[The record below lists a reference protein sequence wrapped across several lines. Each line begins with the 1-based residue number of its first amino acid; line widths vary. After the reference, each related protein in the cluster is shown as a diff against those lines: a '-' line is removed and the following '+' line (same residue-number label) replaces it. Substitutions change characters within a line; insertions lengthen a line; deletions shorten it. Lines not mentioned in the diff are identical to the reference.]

1 MKKQII
7 ALIFILTLV
16 SLTGCSNN
24 DSLNSK
30 TITIAA
36 AASLTNPINKII
48 ENFEVENPD
57 YDIVVSFASSGSL
70 LKQIEEGAPIDIFLS
85 ASTSKFDSLLGKKI
99 SVENS
104 KILLSNSM
112 TLITYKDK
120 VFSNS
125 EEEAGFNDFTNYIY
139 SIGDPESV
147 PAGRYA
153 YEILKSLDL
162 WTASN
167 EKQITAK
174 SVRQVLNYV
183 ESHNV
188 DYGIVYSSDAFNNG
202 KIKILKDFDKST
214 HSAINYPIGILD
226 ESLNNETKV
235 LYNYI
240 ISDKAMDVFLEY
252 GFKQLDN

>member
-1 MKKQII
+1 MKKQLFI
-7 ALIFILTLV
+7 LIFMLMLM
-16 SLTGCSNN
+16 SFSGCSN
-24 DSLNSK
+24 SNSSDK
-30 TITIAA
+30 TTITIAA
-36 AASLTNPINKII
+36 ATSLTNPMNQII
-48 ENFEVENPD
+48 ENFKDKNPD
-57 YDIVVSFASSGSL
+57 YDVVISFASSGSL

-85 ASTSKFDSLLGKKI
+85 ASTSKFDSLLGEQI

-104 KILLSNSM
+104 QILLSNSM

-120 VFSNS
+120 VFSNGEVES
-125 EEEAGFNDFTNYIY
+125 GYSDFTNYTY
-139 SIGDPESV
+139 SIGDPDSV

-153 YEILKSLDL
+153 YEVLKSLEL

-167 EKQITAK
+167 ENQITAK

-188 DYGIVYSSDAFNNG
+188 DYGIVYSSDAHNNE
-202 KIKILKDFDKST
+202 KVRILKDFDSSI

-226 ESLNNETKV
+226 EYLSDETKV

-240 ISDKAMDVFLEY
+240 VSDEAMDVFVDH
-252 GFKQLDN
+252 GFKSIDQ